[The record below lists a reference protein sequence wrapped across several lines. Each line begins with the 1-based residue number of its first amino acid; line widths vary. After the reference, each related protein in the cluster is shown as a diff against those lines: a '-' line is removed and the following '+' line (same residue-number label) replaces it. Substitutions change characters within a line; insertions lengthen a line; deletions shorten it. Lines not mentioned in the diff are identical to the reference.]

1 MKSYPGA
8 VSGVYPVCYRL
19 ADSGSVLVDL
29 TDCATRTPAILP
41 SSPDSTRWGVE
52 STLNRD

>member
-8 VSGVYPVCYRL
+8 VSGVYPVRYRL

-29 TDCATRTPAILP
+29 TDCATRTPAIPP
-41 SSPDSTRWGVE
+41 SSPDLTRWGVE